1 MGREGLEPST
11 NRLKAYCST
20 IELTAPI
27 WQADYDTRK
36 MRHGSIRLFIMGQ
49 AIRIAI
55 AINLEWPLRPM
66 ENFLA
71 FQNDW
76 QTQNLDCAGDSG
88 HINLGWRQVT
98 NGHFDTSTCGNLALT
113 GKQEADVVF
122 QRQDQERRL
131 TQR

>member
-27 WQADYDTRK
+27 WQAGYDTRK
-36 MRHGSIRLFIMGQ
+36 MRHGSIQLFITGQ
-49 AIRIAI
+49 AIRIVI

-71 FQNDW
+71 FQNDR
-76 QTQNLDCAGDSG
+76 QAQDPDRAGDCRC
-88 HINLGWRQVT
+88 IILGRNQVT
-98 NGHFDTSTCGNLALT
+98 NGHFDTGTCGNLALA